1 MNRAGGGT
9 YTGTRPSVQS
19 LMIGRLLLPR
29 PSQVL
34 DDVIDARGERG
45 HVRRLHRGEHA
56 DAQLVA
62 PELAVSGRVYDAVL
76 AQRGDDLF
84 GADRVI
90 QVDGDDRIGAR
101 ARVGDERP
109 AYSLRSAHSY
119 SSAADCAQRAVDQA
133 MPPFSLSQR
142 TWFSSMI
149 SVATDGVFRV

>member
-90 QVDGDDRIGAR
+90 QVDGDDRIGATHGR
-101 ARVGDERP
+101 
-109 AYSLRSAHSY
+109 AYSLRPAHSY

>member
-109 AYSLRSAHSY
+109 
-119 SSAADCAQRAVDQA
+119 
-133 MPPFSLSQR
+133 
-142 TWFSSMI
+142 
-149 SVATDGVFRV
+149 GVFAALRPLVQQRGGLRATCRGPGHAAILVEPAHLILQHD